1 MGVFRHPIEVGD
13 PAGRRFETVDAV
25 VDTGASF
32 TVVPGAV
39 LRRLGIVPQRTVSF
53 RLANGTV
60 MEREVGE
67 TVVRIGGN
75 RATRMVVFGGESD
88 PALLGADTLEG
99 LLLGVDPVAKRLV
112 PAEAYLLFD
121 QVRRP

>member
-1 MGVFRHPIEVGD
+1 MGVFRHPMEIGD
-13 PAGRRFETVDAV
+13 QAGRRFETVDAV
-25 VDTGASF
+25 VDRGASF

-39 LRRLGIVPQRTVSF
+39 LRRLGVAPQRKVSF
-53 RLANGTV
+53 RLAKGTA

-67 TVVRIGGN
+67 TVVRVAGN

-99 LLLGVDPVAKRLV
+99 LLLSVDPVAKRLV
-112 PAEAYLLFD
+112 PAEAYLL
-121 QVRRP
+121 RSEA